1 MKKYKHFNLTK
12 QLKTVSKLNEQEIAD
27 NAVDILKQFYADFA
41 EILKEHHAKDKSFF
55 VDGALFLLERI
66 ILDEAMAD
74 GTLDDIEYGIISRFY
89 SSLGKEVGKKELI
102 EKYDSFSKDSILAS
116 ILVAKSFSEEMKD
129 FTLLPNALLSLAWSR
144 GISKEEYDKIIYL
157 YDGNKTTLPSSYESF
172 VAYLDK
178 INNK

>member
-1 MKKYKHFNLTK
+1 MKKYKHFNLAK
-12 QLKTVSKLNEQEIAD
+12 QLKAVSKLNEQEIAD

-41 EILKEHHAKDKSFF
+41 EILEEHHAKDKSFF
-55 VDGALFLLERI
+55 ADGALFLLERI

-102 EKYDSFSKDSILAS
+102 KKYDSFSKDSILAS

-157 YDGNKTTLPSSYESF
+157 YDGTKTTLPSSYESF